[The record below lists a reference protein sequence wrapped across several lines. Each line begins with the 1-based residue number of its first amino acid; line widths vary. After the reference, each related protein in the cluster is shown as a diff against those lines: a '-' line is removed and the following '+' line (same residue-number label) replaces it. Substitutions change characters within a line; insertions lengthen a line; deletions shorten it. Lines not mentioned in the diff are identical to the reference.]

1 MPELAEVEF
10 YRRIWNAG
18 LGQRVAN
25 VELHSAKRV
34 FRGVDTAKL
43 LGSLTGATLETSFS
57 HGKQMLFRFSSGWL
71 GIHLGMTGE
80 LRIEAPDYAA
90 GKHDHL
96 LLRLPNVSLV
106 FADPRLFG
114 KVLFHEGAKEPVWWS
129 SLPPSLESEDFTLER
144 MASVLQRRKKAP
156 IKAVLLMQPFFPG
169 VGNWMADEIL
179 WRSRIH
185 PATSCGAISS
195 AGARTL
201 FAETKTVAT
210 QAIETIASAKGTVF
224 GDPPAGWL
232 FHERWGRS
240 GQCPRCKTALS
251 REEIGGRTTAWC
263 PKCQRP
269 VS

>member
-18 LGQRVAN
+18 FGQRVTN
-25 VELHSAKRV
+25 VELHAEKRI

-43 LGSLTGATLETSFS
+43 LGSLTGAVLEASFS

-80 LRIEAPDYAA
+80 LRIEATDFPA

-114 KVLFHEGAKEPVWWS
+114 RVLFHEGSEEPVWWQT
-129 SLPPSLESEDFTLER
+129 LPPSLESEEFTLER
-144 MASVLQRRKKAP
+144 MTSVLQRRKKAP

-179 WRSRIH
+179 WRSLIH
-185 PATSCGAISS
+185 PSTSCGSIPP
-195 AGARTL
+195 AGVRKL
-201 FAETKTVAT
+201 FLETKTVA
-210 QAIETIASAKGTVF
+210 ADALETIASAKGTSF

-232 FHERWGRS
+232 FHQRWGKD
-240 GQCPRCKTALS
+240 GTCPRCNTKLD
-251 REEIGGRTTAWC
+251 RDEIGGRTTAWC
-263 PKCQRP
+263 ERCQPRP
-269 VS
+269 I